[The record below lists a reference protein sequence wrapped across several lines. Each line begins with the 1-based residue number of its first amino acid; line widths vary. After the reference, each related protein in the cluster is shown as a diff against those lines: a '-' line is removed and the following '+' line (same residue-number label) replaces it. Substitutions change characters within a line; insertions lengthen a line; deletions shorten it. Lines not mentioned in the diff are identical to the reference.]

1 MRGECSA
8 AGVFQT
14 QTLDVFPMKTNSS
27 HTLPHGRQS
36 GGLILNVGIGIVLG
50 LLAALLA
57 VFLVMKGGPFKDHA
71 NTNTIAP
78 QTGQAADPNTPLYG
92 APAQPID
99 PAAAANKTNANTGGE
114 GVGALTGNSSITDT
128 APAAKSATK
137 ETAKPV
143 ATPASDPV
151 AAMINAATGNKTAP
165 PAEKKPA
172 AKTEP
177 APDVKPTPKSTTNDT
192 KPVATTDSKPK
203 VSNTT
208 SVTPTPTTKTTT
220 TTTTKVTKPAPKT
233 TKTTTTQSTGLPKE
247 VKPATAP

>member
-1 MRGECSA
+1 
-8 AGVFQT
+8 
-14 QTLDVFPMKTNSS
+14 MKTNSS

-128 APAAKSATK
+128 APAAKSATCSPQRVNCSP
-137 ETAKPV
+137 TA
-143 ATPASDPV
+143 
-151 AAMINAATGNKTAP
+151 
-165 PAEKKPA
+165 
-172 AKTEP
+172 
-177 APDVKPTPKSTTNDT
+177 
-192 KPVATTDSKPK
+192 
-203 VSNTT
+203 
-208 SVTPTPTTKTTT
+208 
-220 TTTTKVTKPAPKT
+220 
-233 TKTTTTQSTGLPKE
+233 
-247 VKPATAP
+247 

>member
-1 MRGECSA
+1 
-8 AGVFQT
+8 
-14 QTLDVFPMKTNSS
+14 MKTNNSHSS
-27 HTLPHGRQS
+27 LPHGRQG
-36 GGLILNVGIGIVLG
+36 GGLILNVGIGVVLG

-99 PAAAANKTNANTGGE
+99 PTSNKPATNSGGE

-128 APAAKSATK
+128 NPTPAVKSATK

-151 AAMINAATGNKTAP
+151 AAMINAATGNKAAP
-165 PAEKKPA
+165 PPEKKA
-172 AKTEP
+172 AVKTEP
-177 APDVKPTPKSTTNDT
+177 APDAKPAPKSTPSDMKPIATTDNKPKANTSSTSNTSTSTTKASTPAKEIKPTPKA
-192 KPVATTDSKPK
+192 ATVK
-203 VSNTT
+203 
-208 SVTPTPTTKTTT
+208 TP
-220 TTTTKVTKPAPKT
+220 
-233 TKTTTTQSTGLPKE
+233 SLPKE